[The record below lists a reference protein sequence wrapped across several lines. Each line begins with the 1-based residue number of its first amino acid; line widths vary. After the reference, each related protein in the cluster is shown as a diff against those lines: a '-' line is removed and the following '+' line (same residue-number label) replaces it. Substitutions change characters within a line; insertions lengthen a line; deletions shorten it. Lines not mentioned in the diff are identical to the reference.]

1 MENKKKYPAKEQQ
14 KMKTRQANLAK
25 ERNTLSLTPS
35 AVARKNVKFAVIIKD
50 GKKNKIAGIGNELKK
65 VDSMSRKIN

>member
-1 MENKKKYPAKEQQ
+1 MENKKIPSKRTAENENSTSKFGKGE
-14 KMKTRQANLAK
+14 KH
-25 ERNTLSLTPS
+25 TLSLHPPS
-35 AVARKNVKFAVIIKD
+35 QEKNFKFAVIIKD